1 MAVGVNIVSSFDAKG
16 IRKAVDDF
24 KKLEGAG
31 NKATFGLRTFD
42 SAVTNGVKNLAKFG
56 AVVGVVAGVIGREL
70 INAASDLEESQSKVN
85 VVFGESSQAVTD
97 FASTAAKSM
106 GISKQAALEATGTYG
121 NLLQAFGVAQPQAV
135 EMSTTLVQLAGDL
148 ASFNNTS
155 VEDAIQA
162 LRSGLSGETEPL
174 KRFGVAINDVR
185 LKQEAMNLGL
195 YNGKGNL
202 DINAKTQ
209 AAYALILKDTSLAQ
223 GDYART
229 SDGVANTQKTLKA
242 QFDDLKATLG
252 TALIPVYKTLLGVVQ
267 NSIMPVMTE
276 FAEIV
281 GEQGIGAGLKFL
293 GGKLLDV
300 IENGGKFTN
309 IILGLVAAF
318 TALRLIAIAATI
330 SQTLFNAALFKNPIG
345 IVVAAVIALGVAVVA
360 AYLKFEGFRKVV
372 HSVINFAISIVE
384 EFVNYFIN
392 VRNKFVTAI
401 NIMIKAAN
409 LFGAGLTEL
418 SYTSEVEFGR
428 ISTSANKTSK
438 EVSKLLGQI
447 QSVKN
452 AERQGTAPVFTPP
465 TITPPAGGG
474 GGSGD
479 SAIEKAKKALEKY
492 IDAVKGVTTAQRS
505 MRDAT
510 KGVTESNFKLS
521 EAISATAKAQANFNK
536 VTKGYGLESKEVVKQ
551 TREVADAQRNLM
563 KANISAADSVQAV
576 KDAEEA
582 LQKLREKVDPF
593 DIESAEI
600 KLQKAKFNVEEA
612 DFAVLEAEKDL
623 ADLRKDKE
631 TKPEAIRKAE
641 IKLAESKFG
650 VRDAVKSVKDAEKE
664 LNKLRTDTPTL
675 KEIAVAERA
684 VADAKRAAEDASI
697 AQADAQTSVNEAQYK
712 LNQLVEGA
720 TIGSD
725 AYTEALKLLT
735 DAEQAEK
742 EAAEARV
749 SAYEK
754 LADATRDL
762 AKAEQERRDSAKG
775 VSKSDRAAADAAEAA
790 AATVVV
796 PALTDVVKE
805 VADVVTSLP
814 SIVDAIVSLPSIVS
828 PITQEQIDQ
837 IGAIGR
843 GDFSGIDIGDQI
855 IRVPSLEELLGGGM
869 GTLMADGGIVTRAT
883 SIIAGEAGAEAII
896 PLDRMGS
903 FGSTYN
909 ISVTAGMGA
918 DGKDIGTQIVNAL
931 KRYERTNGALP
942 LTVA

>member
-1 MAVGVNIVSSFDAKG
+1 MAVGVNIVSDFDSKG
-16 IRKAVDDF
+16 IKKAISDF

-42 SAVTNGVKNLAKFG
+42 KAVTNGIKNVAKFG
-56 AVVGVVAGVIGREL
+56 AVAGVVAGVIGKQL
-70 INAASDLEESQSKVN
+70 IDAASDLEESQSKVN
-85 VVFGESSQAVTD
+85 VVFGQSSKAVTD

-281 GEQGIGAGLKFL
+281 GERGIGAGLKFL
-293 GGKLLDV
+293 GGKFLDV

-330 SQTLFNAALFKNPIG
+330 SQTLFNVALFSNPIG
-345 IVVAAVIALGVAVVA
+345 IVVAGIIALGVAVVA

-465 TITPPAGGG
+465 TFTPPSGGG
-474 GGSGD
+474 GGGE

-492 IDAVKGVTTAQRS
+492 TDAIKGVTQAQRS
-505 MRDAT
+505 LREAN
-510 KGVTESNFKLS
+510 KGVDESNKSLLEKTKALT
-521 EAISATAKAQANFNK
+521 EAQKRFNLI
-536 VTKGYGLESKEVVKQ
+536 TKGYGRESKE
-551 TREVADAQRNLM
+551 A
-563 KANISAADSVQAV
+563 
-576 KDAEEA
+576 
-582 LQKLREKVDPF
+582 
-593 DIESAEI
+593 
-600 KLQKAKFNVEEA
+600 
-612 DFAVLEAEKDL
+612 
-623 ADLRKDKE
+623 
-631 TKPEAIRKAE
+631 
-641 IKLAESKFG
+641 
-650 VRDAVKSVKDAEKE
+650 KDAEKE
-664 LNKLRTDTPTL
+664 RSKAERS
-675 KEIAVAERA
+675 AERA
-684 VADAKRAAEDASI
+684 KYGLEQAIFAVKKAEEDLIDVRKDPESTPQMIREAEIRLAEAKLSVADATDSQRDSVEALTAAQEKLDEVVNGAKEGSDAYKDALKELLDAEKAQRDAIDARTEAYERQAEAVEKLSEAEKDRYEAGLKI
-697 AQADAQTSVNEAQYK
+697 SKKAKAQADAAAGTGVVIPDFATGGG
-712 LNQLVEGA
+712 GA
-720 TIGSD
+720 SGGTGVDFGFGEITFED
-725 AYTEALKLLT
+725 LKN
-735 DAEQAEK
+735 
-742 EAAEARV
+742 
-749 SAYEK
+749 
-754 LADATRDL
+754 
-762 AKAEQERRDSAKG
+762 
-775 VSKSDRAAADAAEAA
+775 
-790 AATVVV
+790 
-796 PALTDVVKE
+796 
-805 VADVVTSLP
+805 
-814 SIVDAIVSLPSIVS
+814 
-828 PITQEQIDQ
+828 
-837 IGAIGR
+837 
-843 GDFSGIDIGDQI
+843 
-855 IRVPSLEELLGGGM
+855 IRVPTLEELLGGGI
-869 GTLMADGGIVTRAT
+869 GVFANGGVVTKAMLGLV
-883 SIIAGEAGAEAII
+883 GEAGAEAII
-896 PLDRMGS
+896 PLDRLGS
-903 FGSTYN
+903 MGSTYN
-909 ISVTAGMGA
+909 IQVTAGMGA

>member
-1 MAVGVNIVSSFDAKG
+1 MAVGVNIVSDFDSKG
-16 IRKAVDDF
+16 IKKAISDF

-42 SAVTNGVKNLAKFG
+42 KAVTNGVKNLAKFG
-56 AVVGVVAGVIGREL
+56 AVAGVVAGVVGKQL
-70 INAASDLEESQSKVN
+70 IDAASDLEESQSKVN
-85 VVFGESSQAVTD
+85 VVFGQSSKAVTD

-121 NLLQAFGVAQPQAV
+121 NLLQAFGVAQPKAV

-252 TALIPVYKTLLGVVQ
+252 TALIPVYKSLLGVIQ

-281 GEQGIGAGLKFL
+281 GERGIGAGLKFL
-293 GGKLLDV
+293 GGKFLDV

-330 SQTLFNAALFKNPIG
+330 SQNLFNTALFANPIG

-384 EFVNYFIN
+384 EFVNYFID

-428 ISTSANKTSK
+428 ISTSASKTSK

-452 AERQGTAPVFTPP
+452 AERQGTAPVFTAPSFTPP
-465 TITPPAGGG
+465 TG
-474 GGSGD
+474 GGSGGGGE
-479 SAIEKAKKALEKY
+479 SPIEKAKKALEKY
-492 IDAVKGVTTAQRS
+492 TDAIKGVTQAQRS
-505 MRDAT
+505 LREANKGVDESNKSLLLKTQALAEAQKRFNLIT
-510 KGVTESNFKLS
+510 KGF
-521 EAISATAKAQANFNK
+521 
-536 VTKGYGLESKEVVKQ
+536 GRESKEAKNAEQERTKAERSAERAKYALEEATFAIKDAELELAKVRQ
-551 TREVADAQRNLM
+551 DPESTPQMIREAEIRLAQAKLSVADATDSQRESTDALTDAQQRLDEVVNGA
-563 KANISAADSVQAV
+563 KEGSDAY
-576 KDAEEA
+576 KDALDELLDAEKAQRDAIDARTEA
-582 LQKLREKVDPF
+582 YERQADAVEKLT
-593 DIESAEI
+593 
-600 KLQKAKFNVEEA
+600 
-612 DFAVLEAEKDL
+612 EAEKD
-623 ADLRKDKE
+623 RY
-631 TKPEAIRKAE
+631 
-641 IKLAESKFG
+641 ESG
-650 VRDAVKSVKDAEKE
+650 
-664 LNKLRTDTPTL
+664 L
-675 KEIAVAERA
+675 KIS
-684 VADAKRAAEDASI
+684 K
-697 AQADAQTSVNEAQYK
+697 K
-712 LNQLVEGA
+712 
-720 TIGSD
+720 
-725 AYTEALKLLT
+725 
-735 DAEQAEK
+735 
-742 EAAEARV
+742 
-749 SAYEK
+749 
-754 LADATRDL
+754 
-762 AKAEQERRDSAKG
+762 AKAEAD
-775 VSKSDRAAADAAEAA
+775 AAADSG
-790 AATVVV
+790 VVV
-796 PALTDVVKE
+796 PDIISGGGGGGTGFDFGFGE
-805 VADVVTSLP
+805 VTLDDLKN
-814 SIVDAIVSLPSIVS
+814 
-828 PITQEQIDQ
+828 
-837 IGAIGR
+837 
-843 GDFSGIDIGDQI
+843 
-855 IRVPSLEELLGGGM
+855 IRIPSLEELLGGGI
-869 GTLMADGGIVTRAT
+869 GTLMGDGGIVTKAT
-883 SIIAGEAGAEAII
+883 SIIAGERGAEAII

-903 FGSTYN
+903 FGSNYTIN
-909 ISVTAGMGA
+909 VTAGMGA

>member
-1 MAVGVNIVSSFDAKG
+1 MAVGVNIVSDFDSKG
-16 IRKAVDDF
+16 IKKAISDF

-42 SAVTNGVKNLAKFG
+42 KAVTNGVKNLAKFG
-56 AVVGVVAGVIGREL
+56 AVAGVVAGVVGKQL
-70 INAASDLEESQSKVN
+70 IDAASDLEESQSKVN
-85 VVFGESSQAVTD
+85 VVFGQSSKAVTD

-121 NLLQAFGVAQPQAV
+121 NLLQAFGVAQPKAV

-252 TALIPVYKTLLGVVQ
+252 TALIPVYKSLLGVIQ

-281 GEQGIGAGLKFL
+281 GERGIGAGLKFL
-293 GGKLLDV
+293 GGKFLDV

-330 SQTLFNAALFKNPIG
+330 SQNLFNTALFSNPIG

-384 EFVNYFIN
+384 EFVNYFID

-428 ISTSANKTSK
+428 ISTSASKTSK

-452 AERQGTAPVFTPP
+452 AERQGTAPVFTAPSFTPP
-465 TITPPAGGG
+465 TGGG
-474 GGSGD
+474 GGGGGGESP
-479 SAIEKAKKALEKY
+479 IEKAKKALEKY
-492 IDAVKGVTTAQRS
+492 TDAIKGVTQAQRS
-505 MRDAT
+505 LRDAN
-510 KGVTESNFKLS
+510 KGVDESNKSLLEKTKALT
-521 EAISATAKAQANFNK
+521 EAQKRFNLI
-536 VTKGYGLESKEVVKQ
+536 TKGYGRESKEAKDADKERSKAERSAERAKYGLEQAIFAVKKAEEDLIDIRKDPES
-551 TREVADAQRNLM
+551 TPLMIREAEIRLAEAKLSVADATDSQR
-563 KANISAADSVQAV
+563 DSVEALTLAQEKLDEVVNGAKEGSDAY
-576 KDAEEA
+576 KDALKELLDAEKAQSDAINARTEA
-582 LQKLREKVDPF
+582 YERQADAVEKLT
-593 DIESAEI
+593 
-600 KLQKAKFNVEEA
+600 
-612 DFAVLEAEKDL
+612 EAEKD
-623 ADLRKDKE
+623 RY
-631 TKPEAIRKAE
+631 
-641 IKLAESKFG
+641 ESG
-650 VRDAVKSVKDAEKE
+650 
-664 LNKLRTDTPTL
+664 L
-675 KEIAVAERA
+675 KIS
-684 VADAKRAAEDASI
+684 K
-697 AQADAQTSVNEAQYK
+697 K
-712 LNQLVEGA
+712 
-720 TIGSD
+720 
-725 AYTEALKLLT
+725 
-735 DAEQAEK
+735 
-742 EAAEARV
+742 
-749 SAYEK
+749 
-754 LADATRDL
+754 
-762 AKAEQERRDSAKG
+762 AKAE
-775 VSKSDRAAADAAEAA
+775 ADAAAGKGVVIPDF
-790 AATVVV
+790 ATGDGGGG
-796 PALTDVVKE
+796 TGFDFGFGE
-805 VADVVTSLP
+805 VTFDDLKN
-814 SIVDAIVSLPSIVS
+814 
-828 PITQEQIDQ
+828 
-837 IGAIGR
+837 
-843 GDFSGIDIGDQI
+843 
-855 IRVPSLEELLGGGM
+855 IRIPTLEELIGGGM
-869 GTLMADGGIVTRAT
+869 GTFADGGIVTKAMLGLV
-883 SIIAGEAGAEAII
+883 GEAGAEAII

-903 FGSTYN
+903 FGSNYTIN
-909 ISVTAGMGA
+909 VTAGMGA

>member
-1 MAVGVNIVSSFDAKG
+1 MAVGVNIVSDFDSKG
-16 IRKAVDDF
+16 IKKAISDF

-42 SAVTNGVKNLAKFG
+42 KAVTNGVKNLAKFG
-56 AVVGVVAGVIGREL
+56 AVAGVVAGVVGKQL
-70 INAASDLEESQSKVN
+70 IDAASDLEESQSKVN
-85 VVFGESSQAVTD
+85 VVFGQSSKAVTD

-121 NLLQAFGVAQPQAV
+121 NLLQAFGVAQPKAV

-252 TALIPVYKTLLGVVQ
+252 TALIPVYKSLLGVIQ

-281 GEQGIGAGLKFL
+281 GERGIGAGLKFL
-293 GGKLLDV
+293 GGKFLDI

-330 SQTLFNAALFKNPIG
+330 SQNLFNTALFANPIG

-384 EFVNYFIN
+384 EFVNYFID

-428 ISTSANKTSK
+428 ISTSASKTSK

-452 AERQGTAPVFTPP
+452 AERQGTAPVFTAPSFTPP
-465 TITPPAGGG
+465 TGGG
-474 GGSGD
+474 GGGGGGESP
-479 SAIEKAKKALEKY
+479 IEKAKKALEKY
-492 IDAVKGVTTAQRS
+492 TDAIKGVTQAQRS
-505 MRDAT
+505 LRDAN
-510 KGVTESNFKLS
+510 KGVDESNKSLLEKTKALT
-521 EAISATAKAQANFNK
+521 EAQKRFNLI
-536 VTKGYGLESKEVVKQ
+536 TKGYGRESKEAKDADKERSKAERSAERAKYGLEQAIFAVKKAEEDLIDIRKDPESTPQ
-551 TREVADAQRNLM
+551 MIREAEIRLAEAKLSVADATDSQR
-563 KANISAADSVQAV
+563 DSVEALTLAQEKLDEVVNGAKEGSDAY
-576 KDAEEA
+576 KDALKELLDAEKAQSDAINARTEA
-582 LQKLREKVDPF
+582 YERQADAVEKLT
-593 DIESAEI
+593 
-600 KLQKAKFNVEEA
+600 
-612 DFAVLEAEKDL
+612 EAEKD
-623 ADLRKDKE
+623 RY
-631 TKPEAIRKAE
+631 
-641 IKLAESKFG
+641 ESG
-650 VRDAVKSVKDAEKE
+650 
-664 LNKLRTDTPTL
+664 L
-675 KEIAVAERA
+675 KIS
-684 VADAKRAAEDASI
+684 K
-697 AQADAQTSVNEAQYK
+697 K
-712 LNQLVEGA
+712 
-720 TIGSD
+720 
-725 AYTEALKLLT
+725 
-735 DAEQAEK
+735 
-742 EAAEARV
+742 
-749 SAYEK
+749 
-754 LADATRDL
+754 
-762 AKAEQERRDSAKG
+762 AKAEAD
-775 VSKSDRAAADAAEAA
+775 AAADKG
-790 AATVVV
+790 VVV
-796 PALTDVVKE
+796 PDIISGGGGTGFDFGFGE
-805 VADVVTSLP
+805 VTLDDLKN
-814 SIVDAIVSLPSIVS
+814 
-828 PITQEQIDQ
+828 
-837 IGAIGR
+837 
-843 GDFSGIDIGDQI
+843 
-855 IRVPSLEELLGGGM
+855 IRIPSLEELLGGGI
-869 GTLMADGGIVTRAT
+869 GTLMGDGGIVTKAT
-883 SIIAGEAGAEAII
+883 SIIAGERGAEAII
-896 PLDRMGS
+896 PLDRMSS
-903 FGSTYN
+903 FGSNYTIN
-909 ISVTAGMGA
+909 VTAGMGA

>member
-1 MAVGVNIVSSFDAKG
+1 MAVGVNIVSDFDSKG
-16 IRKAVDDF
+16 IKKAISDF

-42 SAVTNGVKNLAKFG
+42 KAVTNGVKNLAKFG
-56 AVVGVVAGVIGREL
+56 AVAAVAAGVIGKQL
-70 INAASDLEESQSKVN
+70 IDAASDLEESQSKVN
-85 VVFGESSQAVTD
+85 VVFGESAKAVTD
-97 FASTAAKSM
+97 FASTAATSM
-106 GISKQAALEATGTYG
+106 GISKRAALEATGTYG

-229 SDGVANTQKTLKA
+229 ADGVANTQKTLKA

-281 GEQGIGAGLKFL
+281 GKEGIGAGLQFL
-293 GGKLLDV
+293 GGKFLDV

-318 TALRLIAIAATI
+318 TALRLISIAATI
-330 SQTLFNAALFKNPIG
+330 SQTLFNTALLANPIG
-345 IVVAAVIALGVAVVA
+345 IVVAGVIALGVAVVA

-428 ISTSANKTSK
+428 ISTSANKTGK

-447 QSVKN
+447 QAVKN
-452 AERQGTAPVFTPP
+452 AERQGTAPVFTTPSFTPP
-465 TITPPAGGG
+465 TGGGVGGG
-474 GGSGD
+474 GGE

-492 IDAVKGVTTAQRS
+492 TDAIKGVTQAQRS
-505 MRDAT
+505 LRDAN
-510 KGVTESNFKLS
+510 KAVNESNQTLLEKTKALA
-521 EAISATAKAQANFNK
+521 EAQKRFNL
-536 VTKGYGLESKEVVKQ
+536 VTKGYGKDSKQAKDAENERSKAERTAERAKYALEE
-551 TREVADAQRNLM
+551 A
-563 KANISAADSVQAV
+563 IFAV
-576 KDAEEA
+576 KDAEQELA
-582 LQKLREKVDPF
+582 KVRLDPESTPQMIRE
-593 DIESAEI
+593 AEI
-600 KLQKAKFNVEEA
+600 RLAQAKLSVADATDQQRESSDALTAAQERLNEAVNGAKEGSDAYNDA
-612 DFAVLEAEKDL
+612 L
-623 ADLRKDKE
+623 KE
-631 TKPEAIRKAE
+631 
-641 IKLAESKFG
+641 LL
-650 VRDAVKSVKDAEKE
+650 DAEKE
-664 LNKLRTDTPTL
+664 QRDAIDVRTQ
-675 KEIAVAERA
+675 AYER
-684 VADAKRAAEDASI
+684 
-697 AQADAQTSVNEAQYK
+697 QADAVRD
-712 LNQLVEGA
+712 L
-720 TIGSD
+720 SD
-725 AYTEALKLLT
+725 
-735 DAEQAEK
+735 AEK
-742 EAAEARV
+742 ERYEAGLAISKKARAEADK
-749 SAYEK
+749 EFG
-754 LADATRDL
+754 T
-762 AKAEQERRDSAKG
+762 G
-775 VSKSDRAAADAAEAA
+775 
-790 AATVVV
+790 VVV
-796 PALTDVVKE
+796 PE
-805 VADVVTSLP
+805 IVTGGGATGGTGF
-814 SIVDAIVSLPSIVS
+814 DFGFGE
-828 PITQEQIDQ
+828 ITFD
-837 IGAIGR
+837 
-843 GDFSGIDIGDQI
+843 DLKN
-855 IRVPSLEELLGGGM
+855 IRVPTLEELLGGGI
-869 GTLMADGGIVTRAT
+869 GVFANGGIVTKAMLGLV
-883 SIIAGEAGAEAII
+883 GEAGAEAII

-903 FGSTYN
+903 MGSTYN
-909 ISVTAGMGA
+909 IQVTAGMGA

>member
-1 MAVGVNIVSSFDAKG
+1 MAVGVNIVSDFDSKG
-16 IRKAVDDF
+16 IKKAISDF

-42 SAVTNGVKNLAKFG
+42 KAVTNGIKNLAKFG
-56 AVVGVVAGVIGREL
+56 AVAGVVAGVVGKQL
-70 INAASDLEESQSKVN
+70 IDAASNLEESQSKVN
-85 VVFGESSQAVTD
+85 VVFGQSSKTVTD

-106 GISKQAALEATGTYG
+106 GISKQAALEAAGTYG

-174 KRFGVAINDVR
+174 KRFGVALNDAR

-202 DINAKTQ
+202 DINAKSQ

-229 SDGVANTQKTLKA
+229 ADGVANTQRTLAA
-242 QFDDLKATLG
+242 QFENVKATLG
-252 TALIPVYKTLLGVVQ
+252 TALIPVYKTLLGVIQ
-267 NSIMPVMTE
+267 NSVLPVMTE

-293 GGKLLDV
+293 GGKFLDV

-309 IILGLVAAF
+309 IILALVSAF

-330 SQTLFNAALFKNPIG
+330 SQTLFNTALFANPIG

-428 ISTSANKTSK
+428 ITTSANKTSK

-447 QSVKN
+447 QAVKN

-465 TITPPAGGG
+465 TFTPPTGGG
-474 GGSGD
+474 ADGGSGE

-492 IDAVKGVTTAQRS
+492 TDAIKGVTQAQRS
-505 MRDAT
+505 LRDAN
-510 KGVTESNFKLS
+510 KSVDESNKSLLEKTKALT
-521 EAISATAKAQANFNK
+521 EAQKKFNLI
-536 VTKGYGLESKEVVKQ
+536 TKGYGKESKE
-551 TREVADAQRNLM
+551 A
-563 KANISAADSVQAV
+563 
-576 KDAEEA
+576 
-582 LQKLREKVDPF
+582 
-593 DIESAEI
+593 
-600 KLQKAKFNVEEA
+600 
-612 DFAVLEAEKDL
+612 
-623 ADLRKDKE
+623 
-631 TKPEAIRKAE
+631 
-641 IKLAESKFG
+641 
-650 VRDAVKSVKDAEKE
+650 KDAEKE
-664 LNKLRTDTPTL
+664 RSKAERS
-675 KEIAVAERA
+675 AERA
-684 VADAKRAAEDASI
+684 KYGVEQAIFAVKKAEEDLIDVRKDPESTPQMIREAEIRLAEAKLSVADATDSQRDSVEALAA
-697 AQADAQTSVNEAQYK
+697 AQEKLDEVVN
-712 LNQLVEGA
+712 GA
-720 TIGSD
+720 KEGSD
-725 AYTEALKLLT
+725 AYKDALKELLDAEKAQRDAIDARTEAY
-735 DAEQAEK
+735 ERQAE
-742 EAAEARV
+742 AV
-749 SAYEK
+749 EK
-754 LADATRDL
+754 LTEAEKDRYEAGL
-762 AKAEQERRDSAKG
+762 KISKKAKAE
-775 VSKSDRAAADAAEAA
+775 ADAAAG
-790 AATVVV
+790 TGVVV
-796 PALTDVVKE
+796 P
-805 VADVVTSLP
+805 
-814 SIVDAIVSLPSIVS
+814 
-828 PITQEQIDQ
+828 
-837 IGAIGR
+837 
-843 GDFSGIDIGDQI
+843 DFSTGNGGATGGTGVDFGFGEITFEDLKN
-855 IRVPSLEELLGGGM
+855 IRVPTLEELLGGGI
-869 GTLMADGGIVTRAT
+869 GVFANGGVVTKAMLGLV
-883 SIIAGEAGAEAII
+883 GEAGAEAII
-896 PLDRMGS
+896 PLDRLGS
-903 FGSTYN
+903 MGSTYN
-909 ISVTAGMGA
+909 IQVTAGMGA